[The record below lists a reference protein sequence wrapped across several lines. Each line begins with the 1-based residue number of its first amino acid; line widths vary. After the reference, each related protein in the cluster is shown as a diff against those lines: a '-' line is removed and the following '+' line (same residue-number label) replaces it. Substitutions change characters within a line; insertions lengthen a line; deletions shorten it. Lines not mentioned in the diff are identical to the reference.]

1 MPSPRLLGI
10 HCAISRILKFS
21 GAGEYIEQVLRDLGQ
36 VTVEADGSINLGDI
50 MKLRFDGWVNQLTV
64 F

>member
-1 MPSPRLLGI
+1 MAPENKLFPGISVLGLI
-10 HCAISRILKFS
+10 
-21 GAGEYIEQVLRDLGQ
+21 GAGEYIEQVLRDLEQ